1 MERSKD
7 QPTGNGWVRR
17 LRALREFANEP
28 GGVALLVLAFA
39 LGVFTGWIP
48 SPLTRIE
55 TTLAAHD
62 ATLRGAIDRRVG
74 TDAKLA
80 KILER
85 LTLRECAEIRDADI
99 RRRCLE

>member
-1 MERSKD
+1 MTLAPHRE
-7 QPTGNGWVRR
+7 GNGWVARI
-17 LRALREFANEP
+17 RAVREFACEP

-48 SPLTRIE
+48 SPLSRIE
-55 TTLAAHD
+55 ARLIEHNDQAKD
-62 ATLRGAIDRRVG
+62 EISRRTQ
-74 TDAKLA
+74 TDARLA

-85 LTLRECAEIRDADI
+85 LTLRECAEIKDVDV